1 MKRSLAVLVVAPVLL
16 LSACSASENG
26 VNPLLP
32 SAAVLQGGATA
43 RAASALTGTWQLVSL
58 QKAGQ
63 ARQPAPAGVRLA
75 ADFGA
80 DGNVLLQADCNACR
94 ASYEAGPDG
103 QLEVGPMACTRAY
116 CSSAP
121 VDTDF
126 AGLVSAAGIASVSG
140 DTLTLTSD
148 AGTVSMQR

>member
-1 MKRSLAVLVVAPVLL
+1 MKRSLAMLVVAPVLL

-32 SAAVLQGGATA
+32 SAPVLQDGATA
-43 RAASALTGTWQLVSL
+43 RPASALTGTWQMVSL

-63 ARQPAPAGVRLA
+63 DRQPAPAGVRLT

-80 DGNVLLQADCNACR
+80 DGNVLLQADCNVCR
-94 ASYEAGPDG
+94 AGYEAGPDG
-103 QLEVGPMACTRAY
+103 QLKVGPLACTRAY

-126 AGLVSAAGIASVSG
+126 AGLVGAADLARVSGNELALTSAAGSLLMS
-140 DTLTLTSD
+140 
-148 AGTVSMQR
+148 R